1 MELRDLTYDQKKAA
15 EAAFRGLPPDQKWS
29 SVARAVYDGLVK
41 AIPHAAAPLVQDL
54 ALGAGHD
61 EAEEAVAAV
70 NQVPAQVPALRRK
83 RRSDVARA
91 VAARPEQSDLEYA
104 ARDRAIQ
111 AGLLVDISAQ
121 AQELGIRLPVGM
133 SKPLWDFGVT
143 VSESLTEQES
153 EKRVRD
159 VLLALRLHLSQASTV
174 GPISQFPALLAF
186 ATDPVPQVYA
196 LCAIV
201 QEEAP
206 NKHFLTLLLPTE
218 LSDQPPILPN

>member
-1 MELRDLTYDQKKAA
+1 MEQHDLTYDQKKAA

-29 SVARAVYDGLVK
+29 SAARSVYDGLVK

-54 ALGAGHD
+54 SLGAGPD
-61 EAEEAVAAV
+61 EAEEAAAAV
-70 NQVPAQVPALRRK
+70 DQMPARRRR
-83 RRSDVARA
+83 RRSDVTRA
-91 VAARPEQSDLEYA
+91 VAVRPERSGMGYA
-104 ARDRAIQ
+104 ARDGAIR

-121 AQELGIRLPVGM
+121 ARELGIRLPVGM

-143 VSESLTEQES
+143 ASESLTEQES
-153 EKRVRD
+153 EQRVRD

-186 ATDPVPQVYA
+186 SPDPVPQVYA

-218 LSDQPPILPN
+218 LSNQPPILPR

>member
-29 SVARAVYDGLVK
+29 SAARTVYDGLVK

-54 ALGAGHD
+54 SLGAGPD
-61 EAEEAVAAV
+61 EVEKAAAAV
-70 NQVPAQVPALRRK
+70 DQVPARRRR
-83 RRSDVARA
+83 RRSDVTRA
-91 VAARPEQSDLEYA
+91 VAVRPERSDMEYA
-104 ARDRAIQ
+104 ARDGAIR

-121 AQELGIRLPVGM
+121 ARELGIRLPVGM

-143 VSESLTEQES
+143 ASESLTEQES
-153 EKRVRD
+153 EQRVRD

-186 ATDPVPQVYA
+186 SPDPVPQVYA

-218 LSDQPPILPN
+218 LSTQPPILPR

>member
-15 EAAFRGLPPDQKWS
+15 EAAFRGLPPDQTWS

-41 AIPHAAAPLVQDL
+41 AIPRAAAPLVQDL
-54 ALGAGHD
+54 ALGAGHA

-70 NQVPAQVPALRRK
+70 NQVPALRRQ

-143 VSESLTEQES
+143 ASESLTEQES

>member
-61 EAEEAVAAV
+61 EAEEPVAAV
-70 NQVPAQVPALRRK
+70 NQVPALRRQ

-111 AGLLVDISAQ
+111 AGLLVDITAQ

-133 SKPLWDFGVT
+133 SKPLWDFGVN

-186 ATDPVPQVYA
+186 ATDPIPQVYA

>member
-15 EAAFRGLPPDQKWS
+15 EAAFRGLPPNQRWS
-29 SVARAVYDGLVK
+29 AGARAVYDGLVK
-41 AIPHAAAPLVQDL
+41 AIPNTTAPLVQNL
-54 ALGAGHD
+54 SLGVGHD

-70 NQVPAQVPALRRK
+70 DQVPALRGQ

-91 VAARPEQSDLEYA
+91 GAARPEQSDMEYA
-104 ARDRAIQ
+104 ARDRAIR
-111 AGLLVDISAQ
+111 AGLLVDITAQ
-121 AQELGIRLPVGM
+121 AQEMGIRLPVGM
-133 SKPLWDFGVT
+133 SKPLWDFGVAA
-143 VSESLTEQES
+143 SESLTEQES
-153 EKRVRD
+153 EQRVRD

-186 ATDPVPQVYA
+186 SPDPAPQVYA

-206 NKHFLTLLLPTE
+206 NKHFLTLVLPTE